1 MPFTLNEHIT
11 YTRNE
16 WLKQKY
22 YSNVID
28 YLRNKKIK
36 TIIDAGGCTGEV
48 TKIIFEYIDTVRK
61 SFIFE
66 ASKVNSN
73 FIKENLNGYNIEI
86 INKFL
91 FYGKESISIGL
102 SINDNNVGGYSMN
115 HTDNIIEDCVP
126 TTTLE
131 SIDIDIDFIKLDIEG
146 AEENVIINSSKI
158 KKIKFLEIEFHD
170 HLQNLKW
177 KPLVEEYLN
186 THKIVFDDGHSH
198 VFMEIV

>member
-158 KKIKFLEIEFHD
+158 KKIKFL
-170 HLQNLKW
+170 W
-177 KPLVEEYLN
+177 KKN
-186 THKIVFDDGHSH
+186 
-198 VFMEIV
+198 